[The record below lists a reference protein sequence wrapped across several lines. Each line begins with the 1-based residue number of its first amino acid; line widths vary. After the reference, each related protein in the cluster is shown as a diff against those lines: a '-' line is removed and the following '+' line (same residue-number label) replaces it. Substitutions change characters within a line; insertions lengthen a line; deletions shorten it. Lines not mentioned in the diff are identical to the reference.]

1 MKLPR
6 PRDAMRGFLVLF
18 LLAAFQLALFALFKW
33 EVPAGNKEIVIY
45 MLGQLSGFVG
55 AGIIF
60 YFGTTQSSREKTDAI
75 SEIARHEADRPT
87 GEPDDPVTVKR
98 APTPS
103 FRETFGPR
111 PGDSD

>member
-18 LLAAFQLALFALFKW
+18 LLGAFQLALFALFKW

-75 SEIARHEADRPT
+75 SEIARHDAERPT
-87 GEPDDPVTVKR
+87 GQPDDPVHVDETHRPMPEPTFGR
-98 APTPS
+98 AP
-103 FRETFGPR
+103 
-111 PGDSD
+111 GDGS